1 MTIALS
7 MALAACGGNAG
18 NGDDADG
25 PDAAVEVDAAVACT
39 DGTQCGEGMKCSGGM
54 CVIGGCGEAALNLT
68 YVAPNLLF
76 VVDRSCSMRNAPSG
90 STASKWNIAVDGINQ
105 VIGDY
110 GSDIRWGL
118 TLFPD
123 TAGQSCVQDTFA
135 YPVADNNGANIQALL
150 TAAKATSDALYPDG
164 PCVTN
169 IDTGLQQAATDPALG
184 DATRESYLMLVTDGA
199 QAGCSAAGGDA
210 GSEAIVKDLHDVRDI
225 KTFVIG
231 FGSAVDAA
239 QLDKLATAGGT
250 ALAGPSKFYRAE
262 TAGELDQ
269 ALAAIADQVISC
281 DYVIDP
287 PPPYLGKTYVWF
299 EKTTKVPRD
308 ETHTDGWDFDTTT
321 NTLTFY
327 GNACQQLKTRAV
339 DTVDVV
345 YDCDGPLL

>member
-1 MTIALS
+1 MALS
-7 MALAACGGNAG
+7 ITLAACGSGTG
-18 NGDDADG
+18 QSDDVDR
-25 PDAAVEVDAAVACT
+25 PDAAVDVDATVACT

-90 STASKWNIAVDGINQ
+90 AATSKWNIAVDGIHQ

-110 GSDIRWGL
+110 GADIRWGL

-123 TAGQSCVQDTFA
+123 TAGQSCTQDTFA
-135 YPVADNNGANIQALL
+135 YPVADNNGAGIQALL
-150 TAAKATSDALYPDG
+150 TAAKATSDPLYPDG

-169 IDTGLQQAATDPALG
+169 IDTGLQQAATDPALA
-184 DATRESYLMLVTDGA
+184 DVTRESYLMLVTDGA
-199 QAGCSAAGGDA
+199 QAGCSAAGGDT
-210 GSEAIVKDLHDVRDI
+210 GSEAIVKDLFDLQDI

-239 QLDKLATAGGT
+239 QLNKLATAGGT
-250 ALAGPSKFYRAE
+250 ALAGTTKFYRAE

-345 YDCDGPLL
+345 YDCDGPLF